1 MAPKIGDQIAT
12 FQSVSPRDGNHTG
25 LSRHDGSVGE
35 LRLSQHAAGSHHAT
49 TSDSRNLNML
59 SDFLK
64 DFRFRMCNH
73 VDVYYFNELYM
84 KKCLKE
90 VQDLYEVCDISDFL
104 SIDFYGL
111 HSATCIATSLPY
123 TNTNQA
129 FSNLL
134 IK

>member
-12 FQSVSPRDGNHTG
+12 FPSVSPRNGNQTG
-25 LSRHDGSVGE
+25 LSRHDGVGE
-35 LRLSQHAAGSHHAT
+35 LRLSQFAAGPHHAT
-49 TSDSRNLNML
+49 ATTSEGQNLNML

-90 VQDLYEVCDISDFL
+90 VQDLYEVCDISDVLLIFLCIDPL
-104 SIDFYGL
+104 SIFTKG
-111 HSATCIATSLPY
+111 Y
-123 TNTNQA
+123 T
-129 FSNLL
+129 
-134 IK
+134 